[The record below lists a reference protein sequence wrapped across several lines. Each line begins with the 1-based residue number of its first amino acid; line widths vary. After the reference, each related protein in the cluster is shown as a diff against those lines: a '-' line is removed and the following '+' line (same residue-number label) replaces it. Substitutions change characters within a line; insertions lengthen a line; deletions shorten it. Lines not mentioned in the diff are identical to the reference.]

1 MPCGRV
7 VVVVPRG
14 VVVVVVMTEVGVS
27 RVVLVAADDV
37 DVLEVVV
44 VVTRVVDVGAGSVA
58 GLVTGDDFEFRALDP
73 VSGRTRM

>member
-1 MPCGRV
+1 